1 MRKASK
7 QEASLTKK
15 VNWKERKERQAVA
28 WKGINMNIIFFGL
41 MGSMLYICYLGVSD
55 KHE

>member
-1 MRKASK
+1 MIQDVRKRSFTIKQMRKASK

-28 WKGINMNIIFFGL
+28 
-41 MGSMLYICYLGVSD
+41 
-55 KHE
+55 